1 MARGVM
7 VFADGKG
14 RHRNPAPFFLAPKED
29 CCDVYRLFCHWP
41 SLPDFVPISFFSSEC
56 SLVI

>member
-14 RHRNPAPFFLAPKED
+14 RHRNPAPFFWLQRKTA
-29 CCDVYRLFCHWP
+29 VMFTG
-41 SLPDFVPISFFSSEC
+41 SFATGHHYLILSPFPFFPQNV
-56 SLVI
+56 LW